1 MKRQKGDYLL
11 KPLIFVL
18 YKCSMYFGKLRYCLV
33 TDALRLGRDQGG
45 AVKAGINLNDYAKE
59 VNSQNFTQIMHRT
72 N

>member
-1 MKRQKGDYLL
+1 
-11 KPLIFVL
+11 
-18 YKCSMYFGKLRYCLV
+18 MYFGKLRYCLV